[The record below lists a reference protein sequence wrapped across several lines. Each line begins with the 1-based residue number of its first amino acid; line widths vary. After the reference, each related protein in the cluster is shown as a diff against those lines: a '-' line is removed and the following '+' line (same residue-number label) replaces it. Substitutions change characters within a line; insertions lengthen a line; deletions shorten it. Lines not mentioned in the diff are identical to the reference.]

1 MCMECGPLIKAIDA
15 YIQKADDGLADALGA
30 EGYIK
35 PKKALKYAQDI
46 EDSMAEALLEETD
59 YILAEAEK
67 AVEYIKN
74 QPNVTMEEVRDY
86 HA

>member
-46 EDSMAEALLEETD
+46 EDSVAEALLEEISLRRRKRPLTSKP
-59 YILAEAEK
+59 LRR
-67 AVEYIKN
+67 
-74 QPNVTMEEVRDY
+74 TSGRG
-86 HA
+86 